1 MNPVVSAWANV
12 DEGCP
17 ITCSVSGSDVA
28 HLMIGDSGLE
38 VEFDA
43 ESMRALVTE
52 ATAALTEMDARFERE
67 QAGRPAELSA

>member
-12 DEGCP
+12 DDGCP
-17 ITCSVSGSDVA
+17 ITCNVSGSDVA

-43 ESMRALVTE
+43 GAMRTLVLV

-67 QAGRPAELSA
+67 QVGRPAELSA